1 MVPEPLIRFSRIE
14 VLTSR
19 VLRLRFGTRFR
30 LNQTFAQDYN
40 AQV

>member
-1 MVPEPLIRFSRIE
+1 MVSEPLIRFSRIE
-14 VLTSR
+14 ILMSR
-19 VLRLRFGTRFR
+19 ALRLRFGTRSR